1 MPETE
6 QFGID
11 INSELDFNYSMSIL
25 ASILLDYNNSS
36 SVSSFQDQCNHFS
49 NVESFDNWLTDLV
62 GTYCLPY
69 GLL

>member
-1 MPETE
+1 MAETE

-25 ASILLDYNNSS
+25 ASILFDDDNS